1 MLMMTTKRIPALLT
15 LAVLLPL
22 AALAQPRQNNL
33 TVVPPP
39 ARIVSPV
46 IDGAKTTF
54 SIFAPQ
60 AIIVSWSFTFGPK
73 RAADLTV
80 RDGSDIKMYHNDISK
95 KILGGDANFKIASA
109 GRYRFKLYYESA
121 DCTWHLAISA
131 VK

>member
-46 IDGAKTTF
+46 IDGARTTF
-54 SIFAPQ
+54 SIAALQ
-60 AIIVSWSFTFGPK
+60 AITVSLHGSWMNPDDNCYGPLVQDTQVGVIPTENGMPHTFYTKDGGHTWSNWRIFLNEMLPLLF
-73 RAADLTV
+73 
-80 RDGSDIKMYHNDISK
+80 
-95 KILGGDANFKIASA
+95 
-109 GRYRFKLYYESA
+109 
-121 DCTWHLAISA
+121 
-131 VK
+131 